1 MPQPEASAARIGPF
15 RFSPGWSRLNAATV
29 WAASLFTIGTVAF
42 MSFVQPYV
50 LNEMV
55 HLPKDQ
61 QGSVTGMLG
70 AIQEIVIISLAG
82 FVGAWSDRIGRRRV
96 YCLGFLLVAAGYV
109 IFPFATNVTELI
121 VYRLVFALG
130 VTLAPLMLSACV
142 VDAIE
147 ENSRGRWIG
156 SNNLLQGL
164 GVVLMSLLLAKT
176 PEWYARLGADAVAA
190 GRYAYWTAA
199 GVALLAAAVVAAGL
213 PRTVPDRERGL
224 RTTMRAQVSQAMRFA
239 LVSPRLALAYGAA
252 FIGRGDFTV
261 IGYFF
266 SLWIVQ
272 TGLERGMGSGP
283 SLARAGML
291 FGLVQGA
298 AMMWAFFMGTIID
311 RVNRVT
317 GLCVALTLAATSYLL
332 LGDVEDPFARSFVP
346 IAIFVGIG
354 EVSVIVAS
362 GALLGQEAR
371 SEHRGPIVG
380 FYNAVGGIGILF
392 ATFVGGL
399 VFDRIG
405 GTAPFTMMGALNA
418 LLLVAALWTR
428 LKAGA
433 SDARVPLTGAQ

>member
-1 MPQPEASAARIGPF
+1 MFQPDTSAARIGPF
-15 RFSPGWSRLNAATV
+15 WLSHGWSRRNAATV
-29 WAASLFTIGTVAF
+29 WAASLLTIGTVAF

-50 LNEMV
+50 LNEIV
-55 HLPKDQ
+55 HLPKSQ
-61 QGSVTGMLG
+61 QGSITGMLG
-70 AIQEIVIISLAG
+70 AIQEIVVISLAG
-82 FVGAWSDRIGRRRV
+82 FVGAWSDRAGRRRV
-96 YCLGFLLVAAGYV
+96 FYLGFLLVAAGYV
-109 IFPFATNVTELI
+109 VFPFATSVAELI
-121 VYRLVFALG
+121 VYRLVFAIG
-130 VTLAPLMLSACV
+130 VTLTPLMLSACV
-142 VDAIE
+142 VDAIQE
-147 ENSRGRWIG
+147 GSRGRWIG

-176 PEWYARLGADAVAA
+176 PAWYASMGADAVAA

-213 PRTVPDRERGL
+213 PRVVPDRSGGPRATL
-224 RTTMRAQVSQAMRFA
+224 RAQLFRAARFA
-239 LVSPRLALAYGAA
+239 LVNPRLALAYGAA

-272 TGLERGMGSGP
+272 TGLAHGMGSGP

-291 FGLVQGA
+291 FGIVQGA
-298 AMMWAFFMGTIID
+298 AMMWAFFMGMIVD
-311 RVNRVT
+311 RINRVS
-317 GLCVALTLAATSYLL
+317 GLCVALALAAAGYVL
-332 LGDVEDPFARSFVP
+332 LGSVEDPFARDFVP
-346 IAIFVGIG
+346 IAIFVGMG

-362 GALLGQEAR
+362 GALLGQEAP

-405 GTAPFTMMGALNA
+405 GTAPFTMMGVLNA
-418 LLLVAALWTR
+418 VLLLLALWTR
-428 LKAGA
+428 LRAGA
-433 SDARVPLTGAQ
+433 PPIAQTTGAH